1 VSRRPRRQA
10 RRRAAARRRRFPV
23 KPLLLGGGV
32 LAAAFAALLAF
43 EIWGPGPSAAP
54 TSVILP
60 SGEGVRGVARDLG
73 GARVVRSPAVFVVA
87 AELSGA
93 GQSLKAGEY
102 AFTPHASLAAVL
114 DAIRRGLIVRRF
126 VTIPEGLS
134 SVQVADILA
143 ADPVLSGPTPV
154 PPEGSILPE
163 TYQVRRGETRAAVV
177 ARMERAQVAL
187 LERLWATR
195 AAGLP
200 YHDPE
205 QVVILASV
213 VEKETAVPAE
223 RPKVAAVF
231 LNRLRQGM
239 RLGSDPTV
247 IYGLTRGRPLG
258 HGLTVSELASDTPWN
273 TYRVA
278 GLPPTPIGNPGRASL
293 EAALAPAKTDD
304 LYFVADGTGG
314 HAFSATLEEHQRNV
328 AHWREIEKRAGAAR
342 GTG

>member
-1 VSRRPRRQA
+1 
-10 RRRAAARRRRFPV
+10 
-23 KPLLLGGGV
+23 
-32 LAAAFAALLAF
+32 FAALLAF
-43 EIWGPGPSAAP
+43 EIWAPGPSAAP
-54 TSVILP
+54 TSVILAP
-60 SGEGVRGVARDLG
+60 GGGVRGVARDLG
-73 GARVVRSPAVFVVA
+73 RARAIRSPAVFVVA

-93 GQSLKAGEY
+93 GHSLKAGEY
-102 AFTPHASLAAVL
+102 AFAPHASLAAVL
-114 DAIRRGLIVRRF
+114 DSIRHGLIVRHY

-134 SVQVADILA
+134 SAQVADILA
-143 ADPVLSGPTPV
+143 ADPALSGPTPI
-154 PPEGSILPE
+154 PPEGSVLPE
-163 TYQVRRGETRAAVV
+163 TYQVRRGETRAALV
-177 ARMERAQVAL
+177 ARMEHDQGVL
-187 LERLWATR
+187 LARLWAAR
-195 AAGLP
+195 APGLP
-200 YHDPE
+200 YRDPE
-205 QVVILASV
+205 QAVILASV
-213 VEKETAVPAE
+213 VEKETAVPVE

-304 LYFVADGTGG
+304 LYFVADGSGG

-328 AHWREIEKRAGAAR
+328 AHWREIEKRSGAAR

>member
-1 VSRRPRRQA
+1 M
-10 RRRAAARRRRFPV
+10 
-23 KPLLLGGGV
+23 
-32 LAAAFAALLAF
+32 AAAFAVLLAF
-43 EIWGPGPSAAP
+43 EIWGPGPSAAR
-54 TSVILP
+54 TSLILP
-60 SGEGVRGVARDLG
+60 PGGGVRGVARDLAR
-73 GARVVRSPAVFVVA
+73 ARVVRSATVFAAA

-93 GQSLKAGEY
+93 GHSLKAGEY
-102 AFTPHASLAAVL
+102 AFAPRESLARVL
-114 DAIRRGLIVRRF
+114 DAIRRGLIVRHF
-126 VTIPEGLS
+126 VTVPEGLS

-154 PPEGSILPE
+154 PPEGSVLPE
-163 TYQVRRGETRAAVV
+163 TYQVRRGESRAAVE
-177 ARMERAQVAL
+177 ARMQSARDTL
-187 LERLWATR
+187 LRRLWPARTP
-195 AAGLP
+195 GLP
-200 YHDPE
+200 YRDPE
-205 QVVILASV
+205 QAVILASV

-239 RLGSDPTV
+239 RLESDPTV
-247 IYGLTRGRPLG
+247 IYGLARGRPLG

-304 LYFVADGTGG
+304 LYFVANGSGG

-328 AHWREIEKRAGAAR
+328 AHWREIEKRSGAAR